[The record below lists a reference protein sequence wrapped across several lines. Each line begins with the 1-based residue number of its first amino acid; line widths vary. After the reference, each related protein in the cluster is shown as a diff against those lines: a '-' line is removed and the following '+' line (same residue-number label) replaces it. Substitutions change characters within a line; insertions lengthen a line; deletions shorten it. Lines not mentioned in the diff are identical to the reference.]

1 MLDYLDDKNAFIE
14 ELSLI
19 GKDKGEFVVKEGEP
33 GDNMFVIVEGK
44 VKVLLKRGKKEI
56 VLATLG
62 KGNFFG
68 EMGLFGR
75 KARSASVQA
84 LTNLKLLKVTRADID
99 RMSESNPKLLSE
111 FTIGLC
117 TELCKRVSRTST
129 SLESYYHINRA
140 ILRNP
145 KFRNFLQKIWNE
157 KEE

>member
-1 MLDYLDDKNAFIE
+1 MLDYFHDKEAFMK

-19 GKDKGEFVVKEGEP
+19 GKNKGDLVVKEGDS
-33 GDNMFVIVEGK
+33 GNNMFIIVEGK

-56 VLATLG
+56 ILATLE

-68 EMGLFGR
+68 EMSMFGGNP
-75 KARSASVQA
+75 RSATVKA
-84 LTNLKLLKVTRADID
+84 LTDLKLLRITRKDIE
-99 RMSESNPKLLSE
+99 RLSETNPKLLSE
-111 FTIGLC
+111 FAMGLC
-117 TELCKRVSRTST
+117 TELCQRISETNT

-140 ILRNP
+140 TLRNP

>member
-1 MLDYLDDKNAFIE
+1 
-14 ELSLI
+14 LI
-19 GKDKGEFVVKEGEP
+19 VKEGEH
-33 GDNMFVIVEGK
+33 GDFMFIIVEGK

-56 VLATLG
+56 VLANLG

-75 KARSASVQA
+75 KSRSATVQA
-84 LTNLKLLKVTRADID
+84 LTDLKLVKVTRRDLK
-99 RMSESNPKLLSE
+99 RLSKTNPRLLSE

-117 TELCKRVSRTST
+117 TELCNRVSST
-129 SLESYYHINRA
+129 SKSLEAYYHINRA
-140 ILRNP
+140 LLKNP